1 MCANF
6 LFLWCSCC
14 RRGTQKFLQNVTK
27 VTWQLL
33 SLACLHSVLK
43 TCCFFLSVFVSS
55 TVCCFTS
62 SVSCCVLM
70 SYLAHCRHLIGTWVK
85 LLFACFVLL
94 LFLSFPQGWEKYSQH
109 YSSLCYSVTSR
120 PIFLNRLFIVHIIIL
135 SLIHISEPTRRA

>member
-6 LFLWCSCC
+6 LFLWCFCC

-94 LFLSFPQGWEKYSQH
+94 LFLSFPQVLGKVFTALFISVLLCYFKTNLFEQIV
-109 YSSLCYSVTSR
+109 YSSHNYGL
-120 PIFLNRLFIVHIIIL
+120 
-135 SLIHISEPTRRA
+135 